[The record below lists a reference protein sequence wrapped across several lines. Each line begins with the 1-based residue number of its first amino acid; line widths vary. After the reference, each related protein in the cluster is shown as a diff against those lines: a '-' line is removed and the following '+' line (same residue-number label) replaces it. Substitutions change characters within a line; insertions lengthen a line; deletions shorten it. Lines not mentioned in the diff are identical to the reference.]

1 MDRVSAQVLVT
12 RAEPGAAQTARRLL
26 DLGWTPVV
34 APLLRIVAVKEA
46 RIDLSGVQAVLFSS
60 ANGVRAF
67 ADLGGGTDVTALCVG
82 DATALAAREAGFRDV
97 RSAEG
102 DATALA
108 ILARTALDPHA
119 GAVLWASGEDVARDV
134 GAILGQSG
142 FEIRRAVLY
151 RAEPEARLPE
161 GAARTLRGRALCAVL
176 FHSARAAEAFAALA
190 ADARLGGRAA
200 SVDAIC
206 ISGRVAEAART
217 LAWARVVVA
226 ESPDEDAMLAAL
238 GRPD

>member
-34 APLLRIVAVKEA
+34 APLLRIAAIKEI

-67 ADLGGGTDVTALCVG
+67 AELGGHTDITALCVG

-97 RSAEG
+97 CSAEG

-108 ILARTALDPHA
+108 MLARTALDPRA
-119 GAVLWASGEDVARDV
+119 GAVLWASGEDIARDV
-134 GAILGQSG
+134 GAILNQSG
-142 FEIRRAVLY
+142 FEIRRAILY
-151 RAEPEARLPE
+151 RAESEARLPE
-161 GAARTLRGRALCAVL
+161 GAAKALEATALRAAL
-176 FHSARAAEAFAALA
+176 FHSARAADVFAVLA

-206 ISGRVAEAART
+206 ISSRVAEAARA
-217 LAWARVVVA
+217 LPWARVVVA

-238 GRPD
+238 GRPG